1 MPNPTVETTSVN
13 LVYLLNTDRCS
24 PRLKDVVVREFRQ
37 LWDVLSNVEAMGV
50 SFLAESN
57 RTVDSIILKGKD
69 SENLKTGLARSYS
82 CHKVVLLNSFKL
94 NPTVK

>member
-1 MPNPTVETTSVN
+1 MMKCTNNGTLHLGQIIRTTFGNSAVTFVELSVTVN

-69 SENLKTGLARSYS
+69 SENLKT
-82 CHKVVLLNSFKL
+82 
-94 NPTVK
+94 